1 MPGCITFLRANVW
14 GKPDAPNFRCRRRFH
29 PWRQVMP
36 EELEAVLA
44 ELEAQQRDALA
55 QLVAEID
62 AAWAAWL
69 EADGSP

>member
-1 MPGCITFLRANVW
+1 
-14 GKPDAPNFRCRRRFH
+14 
-29 PWRQVMP
+29 MP

-69 EADGSP
+69 QNFPCPQKKTR